1 MDPQG
6 IEMTGLSVVF
16 DTAARR
22 VTAVTDIDQSVPHSS
37 FVSIVGPS
45 GCGKSTLLAVVAG
58 LQKDLDQRYARAG
71 ELASALR
78 AVQVAS

>member
-37 FVSIVGPS
+37 FVSIVGNEI
-45 GCGKSTLLAVVAG
+45 AA
-58 LQKDLDQRYARAG
+58 
-71 ELASALR
+71 
-78 AVQVAS
+78 